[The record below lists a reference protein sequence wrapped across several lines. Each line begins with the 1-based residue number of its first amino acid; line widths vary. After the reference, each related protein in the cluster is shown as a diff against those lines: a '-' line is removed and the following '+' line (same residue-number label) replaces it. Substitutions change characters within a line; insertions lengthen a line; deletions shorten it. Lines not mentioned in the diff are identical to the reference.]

1 MLCNSVLPPILRCR
15 HPISCQEHDPV
26 RSILHVDMDAFFA
39 TIEQMDNP
47 KLRGKPVLVGHDGP
61 RGVVATASYEARP
74 FGCHSAQPMAVAKR
88 LCPQAIVVPGRHE
101 RYREISQKIFAL
113 LDAFSPVIE
122 PLSIDE
128 AFLDLTGTERL
139 LGPAPSVAARLKER
153 IRQEIG
159 LTASVGVAPN
169 KFLAK
174 LASDL
179 QKPDGLTVIKPEDI
193 NTVLPPLPVSRIW
206 GIGPVMAARLQLLG
220 IHTIGDLRRFPLD
233 VLKGRVGDEA
243 EHYHRL
249 AHGLDDRPVA
259 VDEDA
264 KSIGQEQTF
273 EVDIGQPEAVQRV
286 LADQVEQVAW
296 RLRKHG
302 LAARCV
308 TLRIRFGDFQTITR
322 STTLAEPTASTAE
335 LEGVAFTIFDRWARE
350 SFQPVRLIGMTAS
363 HFSKGEE
370 QLSLFVDPQREQR
383 RRVDA
388 VSDAINQRFG
398 KGAIQRGGSLE

>member
-1 MLCNSVLPPILRCR
+1 
-15 HPISCQEHDPV
+15 V

-39 TIEQMDNP
+39 AVEQMDHP
-47 KLRGKPVLVGHDGP
+47 PLRGKPVLVGHDGP

-74 FGCHSAQPMAVAKR
+74 FGCHSAQPMVVAKR
-88 LCPQAIVVPGRHE
+88 LCPQAIIVPGRHD
-101 RYREISQKIFAL
+101 RYREISQTMFAL
-113 LDAFSPVIE
+113 LDAFSPVVE

-179 QKPDGLTVIKPEDI
+179 HKPDGLTVIRPEDLD
-193 NTVLPPLPVSRIW
+193 TVLPPLPVTRIW

-220 IHTIGDLRRFPLD
+220 IHTIGHLRRFPLD
-233 VLKGRVGDEA
+233 VLKGQVGDEA

-273 EVDIGQPEAVQRV
+273 EVDIDQPEAVQRV
-286 LADQVEQVAW
+286 LANQVEQVAW

-302 LAARCV
+302 LTTRCV
-308 TLRIRFGDFQTITR
+308 TLKIRFGDFQTITR
-322 STTLAEPTASTAE
+322 STTLAEPTDSTSE
-335 LEGVAFTIFDRWARE
+335 LEGEAKAIFDRWARE
-350 SFQPVRLIGMTAS
+350 FFQPVRLIGMTAS
-363 HFSKGEE
+363 HFSKGEG
-370 QLSLFVDPQREQR
+370 QLNLFADPQREQQ

-388 VSDAINQRFG
+388 VSDAIIQRFG